1 MAEMIGSTVPLS
13 HHETLQGHA
22 VLHKGQL
29 TVKGRLTLTV
39 FHLSFQP
46 FSEAGLGPFQF
57 LRRDILQAQPCQWP
71 ARVPYELPS
80 QGVRVQLVNG
90 QHFEFQVDHPAL
102 WLAQL

>member
-46 FSEAGLGPFQF
+46 FSEAG
-57 LRRDILQAQPCQWP
+57 PCQWP
-71 ARVPYELPS
+71 APTPYERPAMCL
-80 QGVRVQLVNG
+80 RVQLING

>member
-1 MAEMIGSTVPLS
+1 MAELIGNNVPLA
-13 HHETLQGHA
+13 HHETLQGSA

-46 FSEAGLGPFQF
+46 FSESGPGPFQF
-57 LRRDILQAQPCQWP
+57 LRRDILLAEPCQWP
-71 ARVPYELPS
+71 AHSPYQPPLL
-80 QGVRVQLVNG
+80 GLRVQLING
-90 QHFEFQVDHPAL
+90 QQFEFQVDNPPL

>member
-1 MAEMIGSTVPLS
+1 MTERLGHTVPLS
-13 HHETLQGHA
+13 HHETLQSQA

-71 ARVPYELPS
+71 AMSPYERPVL
-80 QGVRVQLVNG
+80 GVRVQLING
-90 QHFEFQVDHPAL
+90 HHFEFQVDHPAL